1 MEHIK
6 IKKARKSLIYTLL
19 EVFGKPFGGGRGIRT
34 PDTCYGT
41 PDFESGAFNHSAI
54 PPVDYTAKV
63 ITAPL
68 FFQTG
73 FRLVQQLVTV
83 QFPQINNGFFA
94 VAASGNHR

>member
-19 EVFGKPFGGGRGIRT
+19 EVFGKPFGGERGIRT

-54 PPVDYTAKV
+54 SPVDYTAKV

-73 FRLVQQLVTV
+73 FRLVQELVAV
-83 QFPQINNGFFA
+83 QFSQINNGLFA
-94 VAASGNHR
+94 IAAT